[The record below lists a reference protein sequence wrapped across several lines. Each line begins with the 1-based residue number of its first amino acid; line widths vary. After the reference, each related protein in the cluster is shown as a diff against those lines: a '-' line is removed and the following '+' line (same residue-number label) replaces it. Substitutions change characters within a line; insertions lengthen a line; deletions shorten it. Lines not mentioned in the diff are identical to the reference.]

1 MINIYIIMEELKEL
15 MNNYYKWKLMKLLIN
30 VIYNVIEIN
39 YQKTYLE
46 EQKEN

>member
-1 MINIYIIMEELKEL
+1 MEELKEL

>member
-1 MINIYIIMEELKEL
+1 MEELKEL

-30 VIYNVIEIN
+30 VIYSVIEIN
-39 YQKTYLE
+39 YQKTYQE